1 MQIRDNKCQ
10 SIVLVNEIRFWF
22 SHRINRYDIRETG
35 LSRKVVWT
43 DQMIVVDW
51 DNCSLNVVGKLENG
65 KTRIVLRS
73 KTHRNSH
80 YMGNKPIELNYML
93 GIDVSN
99 ISDVYE
105 ELYHVSNI
113 RNNLPEEAKV
123 PRKRR
128 VFKLDQDYWIWDWV
142 ESDNDANE
150 DKDQTTEERS
160 SNSIEEIR
168 GHLTN
173 EMASDSYRIQRDLFD
188 VRIEESQ
195 LNLEILAKS
204 KIIPVVYQPSID
216 SLHNFVREVHCS
228 EIEPNILEVSLLFE
242 NEQLRRHRL
251 VNQIYEKFRL
261 FFYGRKI
268 DVESF
273 KIKLKVEDTKKKGKL
288 FEFANIYSSD
298 HGIEEDT
305 IHDTPD
311 PPEVKVKYYFSN
323 YDYPILFVNTSNH
336 AMAEHDN
343 NHKLWKWEY
352 VPFINEVPV
361 KFGTNSRKNIDSK
374 FSPFF
379 RKLFSTF

>member
-1 MQIRDNKCQ
+1 MI
-10 SIVLVNEIRFWF
+10 NEICFWF

-35 LSRKVVWT
+35 MSRRVVWT

-73 KTHRNSH
+73 KTHRNSQ
-80 YMGNKPIELNYML
+80 YMGDKPIELSYML

-105 ELYHVSNI
+105 ESYQVTNV
-113 RNNLPEEAKV
+113 RNNLPENAKA
-123 PRKRR
+123 PCTRR
-128 VFKLDQDYWIWDWV
+128 VFKLDQDYWIWEWIV
-142 ESDNDANE
+142 SDKDTNE
-150 DKDQTTEERS
+150 DNDQTTEVRS
-160 SNSIEEIR
+160 SNGIEEIR
-168 GHLTN
+168 RYLID
-173 EMASDSYRIQRDLFD
+173 EMASDSARTPRDLFN
-188 VRIEESQ
+188 VRIEETQ
-195 LNLEILAKS
+195 LNHEILEKS

-216 SLHNFVREVHCS
+216 SLRNFVREVHCS

-273 KIKLKVEDTKKKGKL
+273 KIKIKNEYNKRDRKL
-288 FEFANIYSSD
+288 FEFAHIYSSD
-298 HGIEEDT
+298 HGIDEDT
-305 IHDTPD
+305 IHDSPD
-311 PPEVKVKYYFSN
+311 PAEVKVKYYFSSYN
-323 YDYPILFVNTSNH
+323 YPVLFVNTSNH

-343 NHKLWKWEY
+343 NHELWKWEY
-352 VPFINEVPV
+352 VPFINEAPV
-361 KFGTNSRKNIDSK
+361 KFGTNSRRNIDAK

-379 RKLFSTF
+379 RKIFRT